1 MSLLIAL
8 LVICAATAS
17 FMWRFRRRLERRA
30 GPWIAAT
37 AGETLSAGQ
46 VQRSVSHAQNAGL
59 PKFQTAVPRA
69 LAKDVASSRVAA
81 LDLLRLVAV
90 LMVVFYHYGFW
101 GPTAEGI
108 SQVALPRIAG
118 FAQYGFLGVPIF
130 FVISGFVI
138 AYTAEG
144 RTALEFGI
152 ARFSRIYPTFVFCMS
167 VTFLA
172 VLALGKPYFEVTG
185 LQWFANLFIVAPAL
199 GQSYVDTSYW
209 SLVIEV
215 IFYAWIA
222 LFMFVGLFPRRL
234 DAIIL
239 IWLAITLAIALTPD
253 GSGIRKLFIADDSG
267 FFASGLL
274 IYEYY
279 RGRRDMM
286 LFSLLAL
293 SVGTAALQAVHKL
306 QTLGI
311 HTGSSFDPRIVVAIC
326 LVSIGTIFL
335 ATRIR
340 RVPLPAGLILA
351 LGGLTYPFYL
361 LHMQMG
367 YVFYMAAPG
376 NAEWEI
382 PVVVMA
388 IGILSWAIWRF
399 VERPAQRWTRGV
411 LTDGASHL
419 AKKPARPQS

>member
-8 LVICAATAS
+8 LVICAATTL
-17 FMWRFRRRLERRA
+17 FMGRFRRRLERRA
-30 GPWIAAT
+30 GPWIAAP
-37 AGETLSAGQ
+37 AGEIPSAGQ
-46 VQRSVSHAQNAGL
+46 VRRSGSHTQNAGVPQFQTGVARAL
-59 PKFQTAVPRA
+59 PKNA
-69 LAKDVASSRVAA
+69 ASSRVDA

-101 GPTAEGI
+101 GPTAQGV
-108 SQVALPRIAG
+108 SQVALPGIAG

-138 AYTAEG
+138 AYTAHG

-152 ARFSRIYPTFVFCMS
+152 ARFSRIYPTFLFCMS

-172 VLALGKPYFEVTG
+172 ILALGKPYFQVTS
-185 LQWFANLFIVAPAL
+185 LQWFANLFIAAPLL

-215 IFYAWIA
+215 IFYAWMA
-222 LFMFVGLFPRRL
+222 LFISLGLFPRRL

-239 IWLAITLAIALTPD
+239 VWLAITLAIALTAD
-253 GSGIRKLFIADDSG
+253 GSGVRKLFIADDSG

-274 IYEYY
+274 IHEYY
-279 RGRRDMM
+279 RGRRDVM

-293 SVGTAALQAVHKL
+293 SVGTAAFQAVHNL
-306 QTLGI
+306 ETLGI
-311 HTGSSFDPRIVVAIC
+311 HTGSSFDQGIVVAIC

-340 RVPLPAGLILA
+340 RVPLPAGLIMA

-367 YVFYMAAPG
+367 YVLYLAAPG
-376 NAEWEI
+376 NADWEI
-382 PVVVMA
+382 PVVVTA
-388 IGILSWAIWRF
+388 IAVLSWAIWRF
-399 VERPAQRWTRGV
+399 VERPAQRWTRDV
-411 LTDGASHL
+411 LTDGACHL
-419 AKKPARPQS
+419 AKKRALRQS